1 MEKLFIEGRFF
12 FGKIGA
18 DNLLLIIIGI
28 EHFILFG
35 LKFAEERRFRRI
47 WLYLWEGV
55 FFIGYGFFNDIYR
68 FKALR
73 PYILQYATNFVH
85 VNAFAIMLFGLPL
98 LVKITIDIHNLIIER
113 RKTRYVRFDK
123 RN

>member
-1 MEKLFIEGRFF
+1 MEKLIIESRYF
-12 FGKIGA
+12 FGKLGV
-18 DNLLLIIIGI
+18 DNLLLILIGL

-35 LKFAEERRFRRI
+35 LKWVEERRFRRI

-55 FFIGYGFFNDIYR
+55 FFVGYGFFNDIYR

-73 PYILQYATNFVH
+73 PFILQYATNFVH

-98 LVKITIDIHNLIIER
+98 LIKITMDIHNLIIER
-113 RKTRYVRFDK
+113 RRTRYVRFK
-123 RN
+123 RD